1 MADAPMVPL
10 EIVDRLS
17 GICLS
22 LPDAYEEPAWVGV
35 RWRIRKRTFAHVVTR
50 AEDYPGASA
59 RAGGV
64 PGPVT
69 TLQFRAPP
77 GEFEVLGRLGYP
89 FFRPG
94 WGGNVVG
101 LVLTDDVDWD
111 EVAELMTDSYLV
123 QAPKMLARL
132 VDRPAGCG

>member
-1 MADAPMVPL
+1 MADSPLVPL

-17 GICLS
+17 AICLS

-77 GEFEVLGRLGYP
+77 SEFEVLGRLGYP

-94 WGGNVVG
+94 WGSNVVG
-101 LVLTDDVDWD
+101 LVLTENIDWD
-111 EVAELMTDSYLV
+111 EVAELLTDSYLV

-132 VDRPAGCG
+132 VERPAGSG

>member
-1 MADAPMVPL
+1 MPDAPMVPL

-17 GICLS
+17 DICLS

-50 AEDYPGASA
+50 AEDYPGASD

-64 PGPVT
+64 FGPVT

-77 GEFEVLGRLGYP
+77 SEFEVLGRLGYP

-94 WGGNVVG
+94 WGSNVVG
-101 LVLTDDVDWD
+101 LVLADEVDWD
-111 EVAELMTDSYLV
+111 EVAELLTDSYLV
-123 QAPKMLARL
+123 QAPKRLARL
-132 VDRPAGCG
+132 VDRRAGEA

>member
-1 MADAPMVPL
+1 MADPLVPL

-17 GICLS
+17 AICLS
-22 LPDAYEEPAWVGV
+22 FPDAYEEPAWVGV

-50 AEDYPGASA
+50 AEDYPGAAA

-69 TLQFRAPP
+69 TLQFRALPS
-77 GEFEVLGRLGYP
+77 EFEVLGRLGHP

-94 WGGNVVG
+94 WGSNFVG
-101 LVLTDDVDWD
+101 LVLTTAVDWD
-111 EVAELMTDSYLV
+111 EVAELVTDSYLV

-132 VDRPAGCG
+132 VDRPAGGG